1 MPRRELRPVW
11 VEVTRR
17 PNDDIGVDLNHDR
30 SSPRPY
36 RLLAEPAPGDRV
48 LHWDSKRQQF
58 VGTSVVRLGHRDHG
72 TKRQVELKNFRRF
85 ADGSLTLEMIQR
97 HGMAIGKIRDS
108 LDTSNGPVRY
118 PFAPYGSAGWKR
130 VRPAL
135 AYLSVAPA
143 DLVALLGGI
152 YDSAR
157 QGNPLIPMWGDYGL
171 GSTRRLPSS
180 DSAMSAAFR
189 RYVEANEDI
198 TVTAQNEA
206 KLRNDKALQAAYRQ
220 HNTLQN
226 KLAMWLR
233 ARGLSPESKRALDK
247 YPVDIQWQVGQTLFV
262 AEVKSLIKS
271 NELSQLR
278 RGLGQILHYR
288 YLAAAQYPELDVV
301 AVLIVPRSP
310 TTSDDWSAVCRH
322 AGVLLAWPPR
332 FDKLLTR

>member
-58 VGTSVVRLGHRDHG
+58 VGTSVVRQGHRDSG
-72 TKRQVELKNFRRF
+72 TNRRVELKDFRGF
-85 ADGSLTLEMIQR
+85 PDGSLTLRMIQR
-97 HGMAIGKIRDS
+97 HGMAVEKIRDS
-108 LDTSNGPVRY
+108 LDTSNGPAHY
-118 PFAPYGSAGWKR
+118 PFTPYGSAGWKR
-130 VRPAL
+130 VRPAQ

-143 DLVALLGGI
+143 DLVSLLGGI

-157 QGNPLIPMWGDYGL
+157 RENPVIPAWADYGL

-206 KLRNDKALQAAYRQ
+206 KLRNDKALQTAYRQ

-226 KLAMWLR
+226 RLATWLR
-233 ARGLSPESKRALDK
+233 AHGVTPESKRALDK
-247 YPVDIQWQVGQTLFV
+247 YPVDIQWQVGTKLFV
-262 AEVKSLIKS
+262 AEVKSLTKS
-271 NELSQLR
+271 NEMSQLR

-288 YLAAAQYPELDVV
+288 YLAAARYPELDVV

-310 TTSDDWSAVCRH
+310 ATSDDWRAVCRH
-322 AGVLLAWPPR
+322 AEVLLAWPPR